1 MFCHLRR
8 CKGGCDPPWR
18 FQTKRRRASRKRPA
32 DCSRRALAIG
42 GIIFGPWSIFDPVM
56 TGQRSQIGNSMI
68 FYIHEQTCAKVPK
81 RFEILGSLSP
91 RSGTLMD
98 LGPCTSFL
106 PWDSGNPGPQNFDS
120 RKTLETQDLKIW
132 ICGETLETQD
142 PEPQNFDFP
151 RLKRPW
157 SLHHSIQN
165 FMLSIVPG
173 SSTGDELGRS
183 DSKNLNSKK

>member
-1 MFCHLRR
+1 MTKKK
-8 CKGGCDPPWR
+8 CK
-18 FQTKRRRASRKRPA
+18 QS
-32 DCSRRALAIG
+32 S
-42 GIIFGPWSIFDPVM
+42 
-56 TGQRSQIGNSMI
+56 
-68 FYIHEQTCAKVPK
+68 YQTCAKVPK

-106 PWDSGNPGPQNFDS
+106 PWDSGNPGPQNCVMPQDPGNPGPQDFDMQWDPENPGPQNFDS

-132 ICGETLETQD
+132 ICGEILETQD
-142 PEPQNFDFP
+142 PEPQNFDVS
-151 RLKRPW
+151 RLKTPR

-165 FMLSIVPG
+165 FTLRIVPG

>member
-1 MFCHLRR
+1 MVHRGVVVPAIYTIITNSGCLFLTPFGYNTRSWQTFTETLLSSLPKNILHFRH
-8 CKGGCDPPWR
+8 CKED
-18 FQTKRRRASRKRPA
+18 
-32 DCSRRALAIG
+32 
-42 GIIFGPWSIFDPVM
+42 
-56 TGQRSQIGNSMI
+56 
-68 FYIHEQTCAKVPK
+68 QTCAKVPK
-81 RFEILGSLSP
+81 RFEILGSLIP

-106 PWDSGNPGPQNFDS
+106 PWDSGNPGHQNCVMPQDPGNPGPQKFDS

-142 PEPQNFDFP
+142 PEPQNFDVS
-151 RLKRPW
+151 RLKRLW

-165 FMLSIVPG
+165 FMLSIVPRR
-173 SSTGDELGRS
+173 STGDELGRS

>member
-1 MFCHLRR
+1 MRKSETVNK
-8 CKGGCDPPWR
+8 KG
-18 FQTKRRRASRKRPA
+18 S
-32 DCSRRALAIG
+32 
-42 GIIFGPWSIFDPVM
+42 
-56 TGQRSQIGNSMI
+56 
-68 FYIHEQTCAKVPK
+68 YQTCAKVPK

-106 PWDSGNPGPQNFDS
+106 PWDSGNPGPQNSVMPQYHGNPGPQDLDMQWDPENPGPQYFDS
-120 RKTLETQDLKIW
+120 RKTLETQDIRIW

-142 PEPQNFDFP
+142 PEPKNFDVL

-165 FMLSIVPG
+165 FMLSIVPV